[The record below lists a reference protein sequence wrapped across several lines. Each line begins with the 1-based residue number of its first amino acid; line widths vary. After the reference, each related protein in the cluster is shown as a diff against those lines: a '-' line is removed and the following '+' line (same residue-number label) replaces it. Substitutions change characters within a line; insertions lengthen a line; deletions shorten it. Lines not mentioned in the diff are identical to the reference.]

1 MAPFSEP
8 DSTRKT
14 SIMGRH
20 FAFILL
26 LCAGCGVT
34 TAAFASVDT
43 SPKPGGVYRLK
54 PGTYVADTAS
64 CEAPVDAAILQYDGR
79 GIATPK
85 HRACK
90 ARVLSRKGNRYIVD
104 QSCIDADA
112 ESGNRRIERQ
122 QVLVQDALTFTQTI
136 RGRSSSYHYC
146 PGSQLPPSLR
156 K

>member
-1 MAPFSEP
+1 MMA
-8 DSTRKT
+8 
-14 SIMGRH
+14 RH
-20 FAFILL
+20 FASILL
-26 LCAGCGVT
+26 LCAVCGVT
-34 TAAFASVDT
+34 TAASASVDT

-64 CEAPVDAAILQYDGR
+64 CEAPVNAAIRKYDGR
-79 GIATPK
+79 GIATPE

-112 ESGNRRIERQ
+112 ERQ
-122 QVLVQDALTFTQTI
+122 QVLVHDALTFTQTI
-136 RGRSSSYHYC
+136 RGRSATYHYC
-146 PGSQLPPSLR
+146 PVYQLPPSLR